1 MIGAKPFLFD
11 RDFDGR
17 RRSEE
22 MVPMTQHLA
31 TISECEQRAFAAG
44 AAEGRHIAL
53 DEQPAR
59 LNSVLEKLAVHV
71 SLEIARSEARAMA
84 QELGAIELALELAR
98 KLAGRAID
106 RYPASVIESA
116 VHECFT
122 EARTAPH
129 VAVRVHESL
138 VEEVKAHL
146 GALAADRGFAGKLI
160 ILGEPE
166 IAPGDVRLEWAD
178 GGVVRERAAIEQ
190 AIEKTIHNHIAS
202 VESSAREGD
211 ER

>member
-1 MIGAKPFLFD
+1 MATAKPFLFD

-22 MVPMTQHLA
+22 MITMSQHLA
-31 TISECEQRAFAAG
+31 AVSEAEQRGFESG
-44 AAEGRHIAL
+44 HKEGHREAL

-59 LNSVLEKLAVHV
+59 LAAAMEKLGVHV
-71 SLEIARSEARAMA
+71 SLEIARSEARALA
-84 QELGAIELALELAR
+84 QEIGAIELALELAR

-106 RYPASVIESA
+106 RYPASAVESA
-116 VHECFT
+116 VQECFT

-129 VAVRVHESL
+129 IAVRVHESL
-138 VEEVKAHL
+138 VEDVKTHL
-146 GALAADRGFAGKLI
+146 GKLAVDRGFAGKLV

-178 GGVVRERAAIEQ
+178 GGVVRERAAIDQ

-202 VESSAREGD
+202 VETSTQGE
-211 ER
+211 E

>member
-1 MIGAKPFLFD
+1 MAAAKPFLFD

-22 MVPMTQHLA
+22 MITMSQHLA
-31 TISECEQRAFAAG
+31 DISEAEQRAFEG
-44 AAEGRHIAL
+44 GHKEGRQEAL

-59 LNSVLEKLAVHV
+59 LAAAMEKLGVQV
-71 SLEIARSEARAMA
+71 SLEIARSEARSLA
-84 QELGAIELALELAR
+84 QEIGAIELALELAR

-106 RYPASVIESA
+106 QYPVSAVESA
-116 VHECFT
+116 VQECFT

-129 VAVRVHESL
+129 IAVRVHDSL
-138 VEEVKAHL
+138 VEDVKTHL
-146 GALAADRGFAGKLI
+146 GKLAADRGFAGKLV

-178 GGVVRERAAIEQ
+178 GGVVRERAAIDQ
-190 AIEKTIHNHIAS
+190 AVEKTIHDHIAS
-202 VESSAREGD
+202 VETSTQGE
-211 ER
+211 E